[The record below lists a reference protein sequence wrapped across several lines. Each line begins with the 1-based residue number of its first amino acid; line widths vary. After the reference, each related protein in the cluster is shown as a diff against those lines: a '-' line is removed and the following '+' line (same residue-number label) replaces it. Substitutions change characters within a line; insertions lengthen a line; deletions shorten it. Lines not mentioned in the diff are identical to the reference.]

1 MKSLSKEHRTTVRVV
16 LVIFLVFAFTLVGI
30 FVIDFRVSQQRYQ
43 ISILEQEISD
53 LARDIRNAGGEVSI
67 PGDLEVTLSSASDG
81 IGNISA
87 RVTEDTRAL
96 RIYLQ
101 SFMNPE
107 HEESYTVMRD
117 NLVASLM
124 DRNSPKVRDIDVAR
138 QIVRILYPHPNPS
151 ELEADPYYNGFEM
164 NRLWVENIRL
174 LPIEVVGDTITYA
187 GFFQYSGMSVYSQT
201 LVANTIFVVC
211 KIDAGGGIIFQDFDL
226 LYE

>member
-1 MKSLSKEHRTTVRVV
+1 MKPLSKEHHTTARVV
-16 LVIFLVFAFTLVGI
+16 MVIFLVFALTLVGI

-67 PGDLEVTLSSASDG
+67 PGDLEVTLSSASNST
-81 IGNISA
+81 GNINA

-101 SFMNPE
+101 SFMKPE
-107 HEESYTVMRD
+107 HEESYAAMRD
-117 NLVASLM
+117 SLILSLM
-124 DRNSPKVRDIDVAR
+124 DKDSPKVRDIDVAR
-138 QIVRILYPHPNPS
+138 QIVRILCPHSNPS

-164 NRLWVENIRL
+164 SRLWVENIRL
-174 LPIEVVGDTITYA
+174 LPIEVAGDTITYA

-211 KIDAGGGIIFQDFDL
+211 EIDKDSGIIFQDFDL